1 MKDHETIAASRAG
14 VTEMDRDAVS
24 DSSGPDAP
32 RHGKRGGHGMLMALC
47 MAAMMGGV
55 WFLLGGTG
63 SEGGLFGS
71 PWILLILAVCPLMHL
86 FMGHGSHGTH
96 DGNETEEK

>member
-1 MKDHETIAASRAG
+1 MRDHETIAASRPGA
-14 VTEMDRDAVS
+14 TEIKRDDVS
-24 DSSGPDAP
+24 DAP
-32 RHGKRGGHGMLMALC
+32 EARPTRHGIRMALC
-47 MAAMMGGV
+47 MAATMGGV

-63 SEGGLFGS
+63 NEGGLFGS

-96 DGNETEEK
+96 DGNETEET